1 MNNWTEE
8 KLLELFAQAF
18 QEAVLPALEDLSKGV
33 NDLESDM
40 DSRFDSVDEELL
52 KINDKLDRHAKYYD
66 DHEKRIIK
74 LETKVGLSPNRNRPL
89 L

>member
-8 KLLELFAQAF
+8 KLLELFAKAF
-18 QEAVLPALEDLSKGV
+18 QEAVLPVLEDLSKRV
-33 NDLESDM
+33 NDLESDV

-66 DHEKRIIK
+66 DHEKRITRI
-74 LETKVGLSPNRNRPL
+74 EAKVCLPPQ
-89 L
+89 